1 MVIMDSYKLAVGDF
15 EPVQEAF
22 VDNTEYE
29 VYFWIIFFLGT
40 ILSLIL
46 LLNMVIAVMS
56 MSLENVVND
65 QEALV
70 YREKLM
76 DIVSNID
83 SMPNFI
89 LRKFRENKYLYVI
102 EVDPQLE
109 IDSHFDQDQTVGD
122 ELANEQKQQVAMQ
135 AQLEIFQAQIL
146 SMIGQA
152 GKRGESSVATLQ
164 RSSSA

>member
-1 MVIMDSYKLAVGDF
+1 MLIFVIVAQGILFYILDRNSEEQVYTEKGFKGFMMVIMDSYKLAVGDF

-65 QEALV
+65 
-70 YREKLM
+70 
-76 DIVSNID
+76 
-83 SMPNFI
+83 
-89 LRKFRENKYLYVI
+89 
-102 EVDPQLE
+102 
-109 IDSHFDQDQTVGD
+109 
-122 ELANEQKQQVAMQ
+122 
-135 AQLEIFQAQIL
+135 
-146 SMIGQA
+146 
-152 GKRGESSVATLQ
+152 
-164 RSSSA
+164 